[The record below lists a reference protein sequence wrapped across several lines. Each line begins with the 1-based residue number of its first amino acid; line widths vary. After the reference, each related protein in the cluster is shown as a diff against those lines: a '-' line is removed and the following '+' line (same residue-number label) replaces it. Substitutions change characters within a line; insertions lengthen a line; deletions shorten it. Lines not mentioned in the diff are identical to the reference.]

1 MTYLPHERIIAGLR
15 SDLALT
21 RARAEQAEAACQ
33 QLRASH
39 AHAQAAA
46 RRLREAL
53 AMAVSALKSGEPY
66 HETPCPGCSPL
77 RDALAATVEFA
88 S

>member
-21 RARAEQAEAACQ
+21 KARAEQAEAACQ

-46 RRLREAL
+46 RRLRDAL
-53 AMAVSALKSGEPY
+53 VMAVSGLAGLEGHP
-66 HETPCPGCSPL
+66 ETPCPGCAPL
-77 RDALAATVEFA
+77 RDALADTVEFA